1 MVSKIKDY
9 NFDLYPIQRK
19 ILRLRV
25 LNDQYLYRVFK
36 KNIDVT
42 ADVNN
47 EIDARIGDS
56 DRPNWVVIQITAETG
71 EFKSSAGL
79 EIIKQKIDPT
89 FDSSRVSMQYSEF
102 EDNIEKSEP
111 LQAFLLD
118 EQVFQHGLGSRRL
131 VQNFINI
138 VETLR
143 KRQNSMVLI
152 TPKEKYITDDNV
164 TFTLEPCGFDKK
176 NGVLRLLVKKH
187 YYIGFYYLKIHWNS
201 QLWKDY
207 SVLKEEFIDITA
219 KQNYSKFDYEQK
231 ALDLLDKMPSSYKDA
246 KSKRKRFTLFVEK
259 NSPNIT
265 KEERDLLIEQMIIFS
280 EG

>member
-1 MVSKIKDY
+1 MSKNY

-25 LNDQYLYRVFK
+25 MNDQHLYRIFK
-36 KNIDVT
+36 RSIDVT
-42 ADVNN
+42 EDVDK
-47 EIDARIGDS
+47 EIESRLSDS

-89 FDSSRVSMQYSEF
+89 FSAERVAMQYAEF
-102 EDNIEKSEP
+102 EDNIAESKP

-152 TPKEKYITDDNV
+152 TPKEKHISDDNV
-164 TFTLEPCGFDKK
+164 TFTLEPCGFDKEHK
-176 NGVLRLLVKKH
+176 VLRLLVKKF
-187 YYIGFYYLKIHWNS
+187 YYIGFYYLKINWGS
-201 QLWKDY
+201 DLWEDY
-207 SVLKEEFIDITA
+207 SVLKDEFLVRTA
-219 KQNYSKFDYEQK
+219 TQNYSKLDYEKK
-231 ALDLLDKMPSSYKDA
+231 ATDLLGIMPSEYKDG

-265 KEERDLLIEQMIIFS
+265 KEERDLLIEQMLILN
-280 EG
+280 EGVV

>member
-1 MVSKIKDY
+1 MIKKY
-9 NFDLYPIQRK
+9 NFELYPIQRK
-19 ILRLRV
+19 ILLLRV
-25 LNDQYLYRVFK
+25 VNDRHLYKIFK

-42 ADVNN
+42 DDVNR
-47 EIDARIGDS
+47 EIESRIGDS

-89 FDSSRVSMQYSEF
+89 FSAERVAMQYADF
-102 EDNIEKSEP
+102 ESNIAESKP

-152 TPKEKYITDDNV
+152 TPKEKYISDDNV
-164 TFTLEPCGFDKK
+164 TFTLEPCGFDKEHK
-176 NGVLRLLVKKH
+176 VLRLLVKKH
-187 YYIGFYYLKIHWNS
+187 YYIGFYYLKINWGSDLWN
-201 QLWKDY
+201 DY
-207 SVLKEEFIDITA
+207 SLLKEDFLERTA
-219 KQNYSKFDYEQK
+219 TQNYSKLDYEKK
-231 ALDLLDKMPSSYKDA
+231 AGELLDKMPREYREG
-246 KSKRKRFTLFVEK
+246 KSIRKRFTLFVEK

-265 KEERDLLIEQMIIFS
+265 KEERDLLIEQMIILN
-280 EG
+280 EGVV